1 MFQNKVGA
9 RTGVVE
15 DCIALSNG
23 LQVCSHFQAEINC
36 HQCCPRMGKS
46 LKDQPATTVLVQ
58 PG

>member
-23 LQVCSHFQAEINC
+23 LQVCSHFQVE
-36 HQCCPRMGKS
+36 
-46 LKDQPATTVLVQ
+46 
-58 PG
+58 